1 MKSPILAFLQTLHA
15 RYAQVNDGKVADYIP
30 ELAKVDPKKFGICVA
45 SRDGH
50 LYEVGDTRHEFT
62 IQSISKA
69 LAYGLALE
77 DRGEAHVLSRIGVE
91 PSGEAFNAISLK
103 AGTGTPFNPMINAG
117 AIATCG
123 QVLKKDGETRIQRI
137 TRYLSR
143 CAGQALEVDEQ
154 VYRSEHQTGHRNRAI
169 G

>member
-1 MKSPILAFLQTLHA
+1 MKSPILQCLQRIHA
-15 RYAQVNDGKVADYIP
+15 KYANLTEGQVADYIP
-30 ELAKVDPKKFGICVA
+30 ELTKSDPNWFGICIA
-45 SRDGH
+45 TRDGH
-50 LYEVGDTRHEFT
+50 LYEVGDTRQSFT

-69 LAYGLALE
+69 IAYGLALE

-123 QVLKKDGETRIQRI
+123 QILRTEKETRIERI
-137 TRYLSR
+137 TR
-143 CAGQALEVDEQ
+143 
-154 VYRSEHQTGHRNRAI
+154 
-169 G
+169 